1 MNDRIR
7 ELPDSP
13 GVYLFYGSE
22 EELLYVGKARSIRK
36 RVANHFSAGGSRM
49 TARVDRIETL
59 VTATEAEALLAEQSF
74 IKRHRP
80 HFNIR
85 LRDDKSYPY
94 VCVSLDEEYPRVYF
108 TREKHRPHRAY
119 FGPFS
124 SAKRVRETL
133 DLLGKLFQFRTCEGA
148 EPGRRSGNP
157 CLDYYIKRCGAPC
170 VGYVSKE
177 EYRHNIDA
185 IVDFLSGRYRQ
196 VESEE
201 EAKMEAAAAA
211 EEFERAA
218 LHRDR
223 LKAIRSLFER
233 QRVAGGTVGT
243 ADLIGVA
250 VEGPDANAQVFQ
262 VRDGILAARQSFYL
276 ENQAER
282 DPAEV
287 AEEFIGQYYSAAP
300 AMPPMI
306 VVGPYLRERAGVLA
320 EALSERRGS
329 AVEVRAAERGDK
341 RRLRELAERNAR
353 LALDQDRLRRE
364 HRRARRVESLAS
376 LREVLGMEEL
386 PVRIEGFDISNIGG
400 EHTVA
405 SMVVFEGGAPKKAD
419 YRRFRVRGDKREAGA
434 NGGPDDFASMEEV
447 LERRV
452 ARYLEQADLSP
463 HDDKRDESFASLP
476 SLLMIDGGKGQ
487 LASGM
492 KVLAPFAER
501 GVTVV
506 SLAKKLEE
514 VYVPGRSAP
523 LDLAADSEAS
533 RLLQRVRDEA
543 HRFAIEHHRGRRDR
557 AMTGSVLDG
566 LKGIGPARKR
576 ALLQAF
582 RLPGAVP
589 GGNQGGAR
597 GGARPAWQS
606 RPRDPRATEQD
617 ELGMADGKV
626 TLVVITGHSGAGK
639 SEAIAAFEDGGYF
652 CVDNLPPRM
661 IDSLGELFR
670 HKGSGVERAAVV
682 SDVRGGEY
690 FEDLVQVLDDLE
702 RGGLKPLVLFLEADE
717 ETLLDRYKE
726 TRRRHPLAPEGRIVE
741 GIRAEREL
749 LAPLRE
755 RADVVMDTSDL
766 TGAELRRRIA
776 EEMLGGDAVSVRMTV
791 MTCPTASVASAAVS
805 LFWICSLPRLNA
817 APMPRARTSMAP
829 RILAAT
835 IPMPTSS
842 APRGGHGVR
851 GS

>member
-1 MNDRIR
+1 MSPPAQKALPAPVTISARSGAWSASQAKAMVSSPIISGLIALKASGRSRVSVPISPSISIFSVFSSGGLRVWLVISLSVLASVWPGGQQPTLRAMSAAGENGGPSRAERIAEQR
-7 ELPDSP
+7 RSLPDSP
-13 GVYLFYGSE
+13 GVYLFYGSDG
-22 EELLYVGKARSIRK
+22 ELLYVGKARSIRK
-36 RVANHFSAGGSRM
+36 RVAIHFSAGGSRM
-49 TARVDRIETL
+49 TARVDRIDTL

-148 EPGRRSGNP
+148 EPGRRSGSP

-170 VGYVSKE
+170 VGYVSQE
-177 EYRHNIDA
+177 EYRRNIDA

-196 VESEE
+196 VEAEE

-262 VRDGILAARQSFYL
+262 VRDGILAERQSFYL

-287 AEEFIGQYYSAAP
+287 AEEFIGQYYSASP

-306 VVGPYLRERAGVLA
+306 VVGPYLRDRAGVLS

-405 SMVVFEGGAPKKAD
+405 SMVVFEGGATKKSD
-419 YRRFRVRGDKREAGA
+419 YRRFKVRGDKRDAGG

-463 HDDKRDESFASLP
+463 ARRQARR
-476 SLLMIDGGKGQ
+476 Q
-487 LASGM
+487 LR
-492 KVLAPFAER
+492 LAA
-501 GVTVV
+501 
-506 SLAKKLEE
+506 
-514 VYVPGRSAP
+514 
-523 LDLAADSEAS
+523 LAADD
-533 RLLQRVRDEA
+533 RRRQRAAGGGDEGA
-543 HRFAIEHHRGRRDR
+543 
-557 AMTGSVLDG
+557 
-566 LKGIGPARKR
+566 
-576 ALLQAF
+576 
-582 RLPGAVP
+582 GAVRRARRHRRQP
-589 GGNQGGAR
+589 RQAR
-597 GGARPAWQS
+597 GGGLRPRALDAARPAPPTR
-606 RPRDPRATEQD
+606 RPRSCCSGSAT
-617 ELGMADGKV
+617 
-626 TLVVITGHSGAGK
+626 
-639 SEAIAAFEDGGYF
+639 
-652 CVDNLPPRM
+652 R
-661 IDSLGELFR
+661 
-670 HKGSGVERAAVV
+670 
-682 SDVRGGEY
+682 
-690 FEDLVQVLDDLE
+690 
-702 RGGLKPLVLFLEADE
+702 
-717 ETLLDRYKE
+717 
-726 TRRRHPLAPEGRIVE
+726 
-741 GIRAEREL
+741 
-749 LAPLRE
+749 
-755 RADVVMDTSDL
+755 
-766 TGAELRRRIA
+766 
-776 EEMLGGDAVSVRMTV
+776 
-791 MTCPTASVASAAVS
+791 PTASRSNTTAA
-805 LFWICSLPRLNA
+805 
-817 APMPRARTSMAP
+817 
-829 RILAAT
+829 AAT
-835 IPMPTSS
+835 
-842 APRGGHGVR
+842 AP
-851 GS
+851 